1 MVAAVEVMLLTDADP
16 VAVAAASE
24 TVIAWAHARQL
35 EAMDQVA
42 CEQPALLDPT
52 GRLVDPAPAEIA
64 TSLHWSTGAAAA
76 RVDLAQ
82 QLCAELPGVLAG
94 LREGR
99 IDLPKAQEIAYGT
112 CELDPGVRVRLAEQA
127 VGYAEGHTRAQL
139 RAWLTRRVAAIDPA
153 AVQRRRKK
161 AVRARRVWITP
172 DTDGMATLGAYLT
185 AEEAQACWNAL
196 VAGAANIEGGID
208 PARADLLV
216 ARLTGLEL
224 GQPVPV
230 QVLLTPGGPEL
241 AGHGPLSP
249 HHTAEL
255 CQHAQLID
263 LTPARASRG
272 YRPAPGLARWVR
284 ARDRHCRFPGCR
296 RPGDAMRSGPCDP
309 PPRRAHQ
316 RIQPG
321 RAVPLPPPAE
331 NPHSMVGADAARRH
345 PGMDQPPRPHLPHH
359 PATTPNTPR
368 RRASG
373 TQNRT
378 CANGS
383 SPVPWSWVPP
393 CRGSARQEPGASLSW
408 AGHRPRPHGP
418 LADLAHITR
427 VSVE

>member
-1 MVAAVEVMLLTDADP
+1 ME
-16 VAVAAASE
+16 
-24 TVIAWAHARQL
+24 
-35 EAMDQVA
+35 QVA

-82 QLCAELPGVLAG
+82 ALCTELPGVLAA
-94 LREGR
+94 LRTGR
-99 IDLPKAQEIAYGT
+99 VDLPKAQEIAYGT
-112 CELDPGVRVRLAEQA
+112 CELDPGVRVRLADQA
-127 VGYAEGHTRAQL
+127 IGYASGHTRAQV
-139 RAWLTRRVAAIDPA
+139 RAWLARRVAAIDPA

-161 AVRARRVWITP
+161 AVRARRVWVTP
-172 DTDGMATLGAYLT
+172 DTDGMATLGAYLS

-196 VAGAANIEGGID
+196 AAGAANIEGGID

-249 HHTAEL
+249 HHTADL

-263 LTPARASRG
+263 LTAPPPSRG

-296 RPGDAMRSGPCDP
+296 RPGDAMRPGPRDP
-309 PPRRAHQ
+309 PPRRTQ
-316 RIQPG
+316 PSRVQPG

-331 NPHSMVGADAARRH
+331 NPHRLDRADACPAPPWNGPAPAATSSTPASTTRSSH
-345 PGMDQPPRPHLPHH
+345 PPPRKRHT
-359 PATTPNTPR
+359 PALLTAEVPTRP
-368 RRASG
+368 G
-373 TQNRT
+373 FG
-378 CANGS
+378 C
-383 SPVPWSWVPP
+383 SPIPE
-393 CRGSARQEPGASLSW
+393 G
-408 AGHRPRPHGP
+408 
-418 LADLAHITR
+418 
-427 VSVE
+427 

>member
-1 MVAAVEVMLLTDADP
+1 M
-16 VAVAAASE
+16 
-24 TVIAWAHARQL
+24 
-35 EAMDQVA
+35 
-42 CEQPALLDPT
+42 
-52 GRLVDPAPAEIA
+52 
-64 TSLHWSTGAAAA
+64 
-76 RVDLAQ
+76 
-82 QLCAELPGVLAG
+82 LAG

-112 CELDPGVRVRLAEQA
+112 CELDPGVRVRLAELA

-172 DTDGMATLGAYLT
+172 DTDGMATLGAYLS

-263 LTPARASRG
+263 LTAARASRG
-272 YRPAPGLARWVR
+272 YRPAPG
-284 ARDRHCRFPGCR
+284 PG
-296 RPGDAMRSGPCDP
+296 PPGPC
-309 PPRRAHQ
+309 PRPAL
-316 RIQPG
+316 
-321 RAVPLPPPAE
+321 PLPRLPPA
-331 NPHSMVGADAARRH
+331 RRCMCDLDH
-345 PGMDQPPRPHLPHH
+345 VIPH
-359 PATTPNTPR
+359 PAGPTSESNLAALCRYHHRLKTHT
-368 RRASG
+368 A
-373 TQNRT
+373 
-378 CANGS
+378 
-383 SPVPWSWVPP
+383 WSV
-393 CRGSARQEPGASLSW
+393 RMKPGATLEWTSPR
-408 AGHRPRPHGP
+408 GHIFHTTLHDP
-418 LADLAHITR
+418 
-427 VSVE
+427 

>member
-1 MVAAVEVMLLTDADP
+1 M
-16 VAVAAASE
+16 AVAAASE

-35 EAMDQVA
+35 EAVEQVA

-82 QLCAELPGVLAG
+82 ALCTELPGVLAA
-94 LREGR
+94 LRTGR
-99 IDLPKAQEIAYGT
+99 VDLPKAQEIAYGT
-112 CELDPGVRVRLAEQA
+112 CELDPGVRVRLADQA
-127 VGYAEGHTRAQL
+127 IGYASGHTRAQV

-161 AVRARRVWITP
+161 AVRARRVWVTP
-172 DTDGMATLGAYLT
+172 ETDGMATLGAYLS

-196 VAGAANIEGGID
+196 AAGAANIEGGID

-216 ARLTGLEL
+216 ARLTGLDL

-241 AGHGPLSP
+241 AGHGPISP
-249 HHTAEL
+249 HHSADL

-263 LTPARASRG
+263 LTAPGPSRG

-296 RPGDAMRSGPCDP
+296 RPAMQCDLDHVIPHPAGPTS
-309 PPRRAHQ
+309 ASN
-316 RIQPG
+316 
-321 RAVPLPPPAE
+321 L
-331 NPHSMVGADAARRH
+331 AALCRYHHRLKTHTAWSVRMH
-345 PGMDQPPRPHLPHH
+345 PGAILEWTSPRGRLFH
-359 PATTPNTPR
+359 T
-368 RRASG
+368 
-373 TQNRT
+373 
-378 CANGS
+378 
-383 SPVPWSWVPP
+383 
-393 CRGSARQEPGASLSW
+393 SLDD
-408 AGHRPRPHGP
+408 P
-418 LADLAHITR
+418 
-427 VSVE
+427 